1 MTRPLVDGNNKR
13 VVMYIIWVAYLY
25 VVLMFSAVQES
36 IARMVIYMVFLAVIP
51 TLVMGW
57 VLRQRRRNQKA
68 KQQSR

>member
-1 MTRPLVDGNNKR
+1 
-13 VVMYIIWVAYLY
+13 MYIIWVAYLY

-51 TLVMGW
+51 TIGMGW

-68 KQQSR
+68 KQQSQD

>member
-1 MTRPLVDGNNKR
+1 
-13 VVMYIIWVAYLY
+13 MYIIWVAYLY